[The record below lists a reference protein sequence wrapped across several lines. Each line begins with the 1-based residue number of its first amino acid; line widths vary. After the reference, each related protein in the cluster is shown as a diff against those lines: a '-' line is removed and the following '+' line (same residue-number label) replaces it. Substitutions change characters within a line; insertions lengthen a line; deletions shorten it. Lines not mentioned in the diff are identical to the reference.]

1 MRARL
6 RRYFLTGLIVVLPLA
21 ITLNVLLWALRV
33 LDGLLGQFVVPLIG
47 TRIPLLGL
55 LTLLVVIL
63 VSGMLATNMLGR
75 RVVELVDRLMLRIP
89 LARSVY
95 SAVKQL
101 SDSVFLQRR
110 SAFRRAV
117 LIEWPRRG
125 IYTVGFVTGESV
137 GEPQERTPE
146 RVLNV
151 FVVTT
156 PNPTTGFLV
165 LVPEDQVIPLEMS
178 VEDALTMVI
187 SGGIVTPP
195 RPLRVPGSRV
205 AERP

>member
-6 RRYFLTGLIVVLPLA
+6 RRYFITGLIVVLPLA
-21 ITLNVLLWALRV
+21 VTLNVLLWALRV
-33 LDGLLGQFVVPLIG
+33 LDGLLGQFFVPLIG

-101 SDSVFLQRR
+101 TDSLFLQRR
-110 SAFRRAV
+110 SAFQRVV

-178 VEDALTMVI
+178 VEDALKMVM
-187 SGGIVTPP
+187 SGGIVTPSHP
-195 RPLRVPGSRV
+195 LTVAGPTAARRP
-205 AERP
+205 